1 MSFAIKRATPALRQV
16 CRNGLAQ
23 SIKYPIIKS
32 TSIYAATRYNSTTNQ
47 PEGSKYSLTTK
58 KIVYGLAR
66 VMGYYSTGSTA
77 IKASH
82 SLYKTCAEQMEL
94 NKDFYI
100 KECNLPDNFQS
111 WFSITQLH
119 VWMLMVHLRA
129 EGHGKL
135 YIQELVNRFFED
147 AEARIRDHGI
157 TQQKVINSYI
167 KDLLAQFHGS
177 VVAYDEGMCKDDPV
191 LAAALWRNL
200 FAISSNDATD
210 LALVVQYIRREL
222 QALEKYGG
230 DHLNAGN
237 VQFQKP
243 DHVLQ

>member
-1 MSFAIKRATPALRQV
+1 MQDPAQINTIR
-16 CRNGLAQ
+16 
-23 SIKYPIIKS
+23 S
-32 TSIYAATRYNSTTNQ
+32 TSLISTRWNSSSTTTAEE
-47 PEGSKYSLTTK
+47 PAKTDKKYSNTTK
-58 KIVYGLAR
+58 NIVYGLAR

-82 SLYKTCAEQMEL
+82 ALYKECAGQMEL

-129 EGHGKL
+129 EGQGKL

-147 AEARIRDHGI
+147 AEVKIREHGI
-157 TQQKVINSYI
+157 TQQKMINSYI
-167 KDLLAQFHGS
+167 KDLLAQFHGG

-191 LAAALWRNL
+191 LAAALWR
-200 FAISSNDATD
+200 
-210 LALVVQYIRREL
+210 
-222 QALEKYGG
+222 
-230 DHLNAGN
+230 
-237 VQFQKP
+237 
-243 DHVLQ
+243 